1 LFFLSSAVL
10 FRQVLRRLFLW
21 RLQIEQP
28 DQIELTVDTMVMNND
43 EANVR
48 EGVQPTYKKVKGF
61 QPLQIIWECRIV
73 DAIFRG
79 GKKHGNS
86 GETVINMVRDLVNYI
101 RKNYREDVTIIVKLD
116 SGFFDKA
123 NFAAF
128 DELGIA
134 YIATGKM
141 YEGVK
146 EAAREAL
153 DEAWGFYDN
162 GHQAWGFF
170 EFGYR
175 PDSWNKFYRA
185 IYTKPVYDD
194 KQMLLDF
201 ARPDNVI
208 ITNIGVNPDA
218 LKHCSVKQHKHWLK
232 ATSIIRG
239 HHMRGAD
246 ELPHRGLKDFGFE
259 QLPFKRFAPN
269 CAFFYCM
276 IIAFFL
282 FECFKRDVLSDVI
295 PVTSYATTVRR
306 KLVDFAAK
314 IVKTS
319 KQIILKVPRA
329 VMDSLKIESLWKL
342 CQNPPPIPA

>member
-1 LFFLSSAVL
+1 MDKHITGERICKVEATDDTLTGRGGLAFFNRYLSEIGIYKIVEELFGKLRKSGKGFAVWRLFKQVLLFFFDGTS
-10 FRQVLRRLFLW
+10 RH
-21 RLQIEQP
+21 
-28 DQIELTVDTMVMNND
+28 LTYFDKL
-43 EANVR
+43 
-48 EGVQPTYKKVKGF
+48 KK
-61 QPLQIIWECRIV
+61 
-73 DAIFRG
+73 
-79 GKKHGNS
+79 
-86 GETVINMVRDLVNYI
+86 
-101 RKNYREDVTIIVKLD
+101 D

-128 DELGIA
+128 DELGIEF
-134 YIATGKM
+134 IATGKM

-146 EAAREAL
+146 GAVREAP
-153 DEAWGFYDN
+153 DEDWGSYDN
-162 GHQAWGFF
+162 GHQAWSFF

-175 PDSWNKFYRA
+175 PDSWDKFYRA
-185 IYTKPVYDD
+185 IYTRPVYDD
-194 KQMLLDF
+194 KRMLLDF
-201 ARPDNVI
+201 TRPDNVI
-208 ITNIGVNPDA
+208 ITNIGVNPKT
-218 LKHCSVKQHKHWLK
+218 LQHCSPKRTEHWQK
-232 ATSIIRG
+232 TTTIIHG

-282 FECFKRDVLSDVI
+282 FECFKRDVLRDVI
-295 PVTSYATTVRR
+295 PISSYANTVRR
-306 KLVDFAAK
+306 RFVDFAAK

-319 KQIILKVPRA
+319 KQIILKIPRA